1 MNRLKQLR
9 KEKELTLDDLS
20 KATRISRATLN
31 RYENGDSEPKQ
42 ATWQQLADYFGV
54 SAYFAMGLE
63 TTSSKN
69 KLKELR
75 ESFGLSLG
83 DLSEELQKKGFKV
96 GRASL
101 NNYENGIQQPKQE
114 TWERLADYFDVSVA
128 YIMGL
133 NTALN
138 KNEISISKLEYE
150 RLKVI
155 EQKYNEIKS
164 LVAD

>member
-1 MNRLKQLR
+1 MNRI
-9 KEKELTLDDLS
+9 KELREEKNLTQKELAQ
-20 KATRISRATLN
+20 KIGISDASVN
-31 RYENGDSEPKQ
+31 KYEKNTMNPKIDKLEKM
-42 ATWQQLADYFGV
+42 AEIFDV
-54 SAYFAMGLE
+54 SVAYISGKG
-63 TTSSKN
+63 TSDNKN

-114 TWERLADYFDVSVA
+114 TWEHLADYFDVSVA

-150 RLKVI
+150 RLKAI

-164 LVAD
+164 LVTD

>member
-1 MNRLKQLR
+1 MNRI
-9 KEKELTLDDLS
+9 KELREEKNLTQ
-20 KATRISRATLN
+20 K
-31 RYENGDSEPKQ
+31 E
-42 ATWQQLADYFGV
+42 LAQKIGV
-54 SAYFAMGLE
+54 SDASVNKYEKNTMNPKIDKLEKMAEIFDVSVAYIVGKG
-63 TTSSKN
+63 TSDNKN

-150 RLKVI
+150 RLKAI

-164 LVAD
+164 LVTD